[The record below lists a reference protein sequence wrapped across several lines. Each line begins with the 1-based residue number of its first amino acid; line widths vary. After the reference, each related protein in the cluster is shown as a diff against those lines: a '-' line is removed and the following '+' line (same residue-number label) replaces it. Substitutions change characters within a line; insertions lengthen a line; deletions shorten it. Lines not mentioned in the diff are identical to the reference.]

1 MKLRYIALSARTY
14 SSGYEDELAI
24 NFRYY
29 ARFISNYLS
38 KAVRKINIES
48 GGYRMIY
55 VTLSQKES
63 DDVKTSEVDR
73 VVHVIIHC
81 SEDELRK
88 IVTSPDE
95 FKRYEHFLSFL
106 EEGYRRSGIL
116 SEDQIAQLL
125 RLHEQFRSGGYRN
138 EWLFKKKP
146 IREYG
151 IYVYFKCYFTT
162 YEFRLE
168 LEVYDLK
175 QTRLLTK
182 GIVMRTAPSE
192 FCFDKDFKKIVI
204 ENGHL
209 TVLDFLGHPN
219 FMFDLVRLSA
229 GDFHIYYC
237 EPEEWEV
244 SNKDYIANITRL
256 KEGASQ
262 V

>member
-1 MKLRYIALSARTY
+1 M
-14 SSGYEDELAI
+14 
-24 NFRYY
+24 
-29 ARFISNYLS
+29 S
-38 KAVRKINIES
+38 KAARKINIKLS
-48 GGYRMIY
+48 NWNMIS
-55 VTLSQKES
+55 VKLSQVGN
-63 DDVKTSEVDR
+63 DVRNLSE
-73 VVHVIIHC
+73 HVRSVTIYC
-81 SEDELRK
+81 TETDLRNV
-88 IVTSPDE
+88 ITLPDE
-95 FKRYEHFLSFL
+95 SQRYEYYLSFY

-116 SEDQIAQLL
+116 SEDQITQLL
-125 RLHEQFRSGGYRN
+125 RLHEQFRSNGYRN

-182 GIVMRTAPSE
+182 GVVMRTAPSE

-244 SNKDYIANITRL
+244 RNKDYIANITRL